1 MDPEPDVIRQEI
13 EQTRESLTGKIENLE
28 KEVRGT
34 ISNVTETVEN
44 ITETVKEKVQDTVE
58 TVKQTVSSTVEDTV
72 ATVKRT
78 FDIPYQVQ
86 QHPWAIAG
94 CSLAAGLAAGYFL
107 AGRRGL
113 ASRAYDSARHARR
126 PDVGPGYQQPA
137 PSSYQPAASNYQP
150 AASSYQPPRAEP
162 GQPGVLSRML
172 APFESEINKVKETA
186 VGALMGV
193 VRDFLKRSLPP
204 TLAANV
210 DEIMNSA
217 TRKVGG
223 APVQG
228 SVLPSESGGGASR
241 SGGGVS

>member
-1 MDPEPDVIRQEI
+1 MDQEPDVIRQQIDE
-13 EQTRESLTGKIENLE
+13 TRESLTKKVEKLENQV
-28 KEVRGT
+28 KGT

-44 ITETVKEKVQDTVE
+44 LTESVKEKVQDTVE

-126 PDVGPGYQQPA
+126 PDVGPGYP
-137 PSSYQPAASNYQP
+137 QPAAGNYQPSGNYQP

-228 SVLPSESGGGASR
+228 SVLPSESGGASR
-241 SGGGVS
+241 PGGGVS